1 MPADDA
7 CAVGARDAGRR
18 GADGSQRGYHAR
30 MLAWLVLGG
39 VILTA
44 ALLLGAITTFAAPA
58 TTRGQLLLALAAL
71 AASLTLSMA
80 VVALAG

>member
-1 MPADDA
+1 M
-7 CAVGARDAGRR
+7 
-18 GADGSQRGYHAR
+18 R
-30 MLAWLVLGG
+30 MWLVLGG

-71 AASLTLSMA
+71 AVSLTLGM
-80 VVALAG
+80 VIVALAG